1 MANGLQRYVDEQSS
15 FMGQFNEQDMLR
27 AYNKGVASALR
38 QAELRMMYS
47 TPQPTMIGGGASA
60 YRTGPGYVDNVDYGA
75 LATGGKVNRMKKA
88 KKWTGFASD
97 LVDLGLDKVGK
108 VAAVAEGGK
117 VNRMKKAKKW
127 TGFASDLVDLGLDK
141 VGKAAAV
148 AEGGKVNRLKK
159 AKKCTGFASDLVD
172 LGLDK
177 VKKIEGA
184 GKPKK
189 PSAWIAHVKAY
200 AAEHQVP
207 YKQAMMEAKT
217 TYKK

>member
-1 MANGLQRYVDEQSS
+1 MNLVKKNPLKNIKPKAKTSPAKK
-15 FMGQFNEQDMLR
+15 R
-27 AYNKGVASALR
+27 AGKPSEFL
-38 QAELRMMYS
+38 EL
-47 TPQPTMIGGGASA
+47 P
-60 YRTGPGYVDNVDYGA
+60 
-75 LATGGKVNRMKKA
+75 KKA
-88 KKWTGFASD
+88 KKW
-97 LVDLGLDKVGK
+97 
-108 VAAVAEGGK
+108 
-117 VNRMKKAKKW
+117 
-127 TGFASDLVDLGLDK
+127 
-141 VGKAAAV
+141 
-148 AEGGKVNRLKK
+148 
-159 AKKCTGFASDLVD
+159 TGFASDLVD